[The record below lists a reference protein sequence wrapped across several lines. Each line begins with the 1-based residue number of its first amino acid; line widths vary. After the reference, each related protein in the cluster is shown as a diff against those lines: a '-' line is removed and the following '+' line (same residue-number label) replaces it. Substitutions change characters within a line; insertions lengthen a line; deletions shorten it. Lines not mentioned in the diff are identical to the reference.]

1 MIPKRITGESGEEW
15 PNRSTYP
22 MPAAKFKT
30 SINFG
35 SQTGCQFFNKSH
47 TYLDKTLCCKLS
59 LSLCHMVCQFVPTA
73 TRPGQL
79 GYVGIGSIPSPV
91 APAAFGIKLHPLR
104 MNFDEDI
111 QDTLRPSEKQR
122 RKNFPLATKIY
133 Q

>member
-1 MIPKRITGESGEEW
+1 
-15 PNRSTYP
+15 
-22 MPAAKFKT
+22 
-30 SINFG
+30 
-35 SQTGCQFFNKSH
+35 
-47 TYLDKTLCCKLS
+47 
-59 LSLCHMVCQFVPTA
+59 MVCQFVPTA